1 MHLEDVLMGHG
12 FEGIRVDRMGA
23 LARAALL
30 AVVVAGFAAAP
41 AVAAPPDV
49 IRTGG
54 PSAAG
59 DAKRA
64 VVLSAR
70 SLERRRFTVTTASGR
85 VVLRGR
91 LRRASGSARPWRHA
105 AIADLS
111 AIRAPG
117 SYRVRVGARRAPQ
130 PWVVT
135 RDGTATD
142 RVLRDIVRF
151 LAVNADGTEPS
162 PVHGPAHLNDATI
175 AGVGR
180 VDLTGGWMDAGDTL
194 KFTGTTAYT
203 VVSLL
208 LAARLSPGEEELL
221 VAAAQVGV
229 RWLLK
234 AQPAPGVFVSQV
246 GDIFFDHDRDPTQGY
261 DPAADDRSPVPQL
274 AARTALTGVGYD
286 SGGRV
291 AAALALAAQVERDA
305 PRRAQLVAAA
315 RAWYEAG
322 RAQGGLAPR
331 LPADP
336 YRSTSGRDD
345 MALAAIELRRAG
357 GSTQDL
363 LDAMT
368 WLRGAEPASPTS
380 WDSVGAL
387 AAAELCGAAGAR
399 APSIEARRVGCSF
412 LRRAAGFSERRARR
426 HALGTVGVLDFGT
439 TAQQGGAGAVLAM
452 AGEDELAADAR
463 DWMLGRNPWG
473 ASFVAGVGPE
483 PPQRMHHWAAPRPAL
498 LRGGVVGGPT
508 TAAVLRGRG
517 IPYTA
522 NRHDGPAGVYED
534 RGLNYVTSEPAIN
547 YAASALLL
555 FAAVGSR

>member
-1 MHLEDVLMGHG
+1 MGP
-12 FEGIRVDRMGA
+12 
-23 LARAALL
+23 LTRAALL
-30 AVVVAGFAAAP
+30 AVVVAAATA
-41 AVAAPPDV
+41 ASASAAPPDV

-59 DAKRA
+59 DSKRA

-70 SLERRRFTVTTASGR
+70 SLDGRRFTVTSSAGR

-91 LRRASGSARPWRHA
+91 LQRARGSAKPWRHA

-111 AIRAPG
+111 AVRRAG
-117 SYRVRVGARRAPQ
+117 SYRVRVGGRRAPRA
-130 PWVVT
+130 WVVT
-135 RDGTATD
+135 RDPSGAL
-142 RVLRDIVRF
+142 LRDIVRF
-151 LAVNADGTEPS
+151 LAVNADGVEPS
-162 PVHGPAHLNDATI
+162 PGHGASHLNDATI
-175 AGVGR
+175 AGLGR

-208 LAARLSPGEEELL
+208 LAARLEPAQRDRL

-234 AQPAPGVFVSQV
+234 ANPAPGVFVSQV

-274 AARTALTGVGYD
+274 AARQALTGVGYD

-291 AAALALAAQVERDA
+291 AAALALAAQAERDA
-305 PRRAQLVAAA
+305 ARRAGLVAAA
-315 RAWYEAG
+315 RAWYAAG

-345 MALAAIELRRAG
+345 MALAAIELRHAG
-357 GSTQDL
+357 GSTQDV

-387 AAAELCGAAGAR
+387 AAAELCGAAGAP
-399 APSIEARRVGCSF
+399 APSIEARRAGCSF
-412 LRRAAGFSERRARR
+412 LRRAAAFSERRARR

-473 ASFVAGVGPE
+473 ASFVAGVGPA
-483 PPQRMHHWAAPRPAL
+483 PPSRMHHWAAPRPAL
-498 LRGGVVGGPT
+498 LRGAVVGGPT
-508 TAAVLRGRG
+508 TPSVLRGRG
-517 IPYTA
+517 IPYTPSSL
-522 NRHDGPAGVYED
+522 DGPAGVYED

-555 FAAVGSR
+555 FAAVGGR